1 MAEIKAALTKRD
13 QIFLDQ
19 SLNGSMWRVILQVGT
34 PLALYQG
41 LNQFFTI
48 LDTMMA
54 SRRYGRVIKAFV
66 SVLSVNMIL
75 GAVISGL
82 ELWQLDWLARFFDSG
97 NADFHREIVGVYRYE
112 ALGAVPLGVNAAVL
126 ALLFGLGKTKLTLL
140 LNFARLFLFRI
151 PVFWFLQ
158 NYTTL
163 GPASVGAVMLVSNFA
178 SGILAAVVGVI
189 VILQFRKRYLMTE
202 QDPSFI

>member
-97 NADFHREIVGVYRYE
+97 NAEFHREIVGVYRYE

-178 SGILAAVVGVI
+178 SGILAAS
-189 VILQFRKRYLMTE
+189 FYLE
-202 QDPSFI
+202 

>member
-1 MAEIKAALTKRD
+1 M
-13 QIFLDQ
+13 
-19 SLNGSMWRVILQVGT
+19 
-34 PLALYQG
+34 
-41 LNQFFTI
+41 
-48 LDTMMA
+48 
-54 SRRYGRVIKAFV
+54 
-66 SVLSVNMIL
+66 
-75 GAVISGL
+75 
-82 ELWQLDWLARFFDSG
+82 
-97 NADFHREIVGVYRYE
+97 
-112 ALGAVPLGVNAAVL
+112 PLGVNAAVR

-189 VILQFRKRYLMTE
+189 VILQFRNRYLMTE
-202 QDPSFI
+202 QTPSLN